1 MTKQIFTRH
10 EEQLFDHH
18 SPTPPPKSD
27 HLSSLFLWPTNQQVR
42 IPATAGYLTSL
53 EGIKREIVSKTSFLF
68 CFISLVPSQDINQ
81 LAAE

>member
-1 MTKQIFTRH
+1 MA
-10 EEQLFDHH
+10 
-18 SPTPPPKSD
+18 
-27 HLSSLFLWPTNQQVR
+27 NQQVR

-81 LAAE
+81 LAAEYHKGL